1 MMSGR
6 LFTTDTNC
14 NWNINTVVIATF
26 AVILIGNIVTPKIN
40 QNKKY
45 ASVRGPVRL
54 VKFFQ
59 SLPLNVDSGM
69 RERTQKM
76 MIGYDCGSSGGA
88 KECRCG
94 WANRQTQCCES

>member
-1 MMSGR
+1 M
-6 LFTTDTNC
+6 
-14 NWNINTVVIATF
+14 VIAIF
-26 AVILIGNIVTPKIN
+26 AATLIGNIVTPKVN

-59 SLPLNVDSGM
+59 SLSLNVDSGM
-69 RERTQKM
+69 RESTQKM
-76 MIGYDCGSSGGA
+76 LMEYDGGGSGGA